1 MPTLPQ
7 YDSASIQQ
15 MAGRA
20 GRKGFDTEGK
30 VIVITEDTNVD
41 MYRKIMV
48 LYSGS
53 AISLHALHSPDNRL
67 LFLNDQ
73 MSSLFRR
80 VLHLTIIPPWLLD
93 FRAAR
98 R

>member
-1 MPTLPQ
+1 MLDCSWPAKQHMPTDGVPPLPQ

-30 VIVITEDTNVD
+30 VIVLTEDTNVD

-48 LYSGS
+48 KLSGIITARTQPPATIFCCPTVICNPISGVLY
-53 AISLHALHSPDNRL
+53 
-67 LFLNDQ
+67 
-73 MSSLFRR
+73 
-80 VLHLTIIPPWLLD
+80 T
-93 FRAAR
+93 
-98 R
+98 